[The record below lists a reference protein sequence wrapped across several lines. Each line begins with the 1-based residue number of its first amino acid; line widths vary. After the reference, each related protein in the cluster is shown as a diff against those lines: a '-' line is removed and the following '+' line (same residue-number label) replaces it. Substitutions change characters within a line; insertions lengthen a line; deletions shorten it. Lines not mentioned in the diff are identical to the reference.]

1 MLSVLTVESEQ
12 YKLVF
17 CRPTHTLPVLM
28 SVLLAIP
35 TDTLLISA

>member
-1 MLSVLTVESEQ
+1 MLGVLTVESEQ

-28 SVLLAIP
+28 SVLSASLD
-35 TDTLLISA
+35 DTLLIST